1 MKEQI
6 MNILELGIKDDSKSF
21 YTNEDKYELLYILFD
36 EESKKAFDRG
46 WHVGYTRG
54 ERDDKTPSGW

>member
-6 MNILELGIKDDSKSF
+6 MDILELGLKDDGKTF
-21 YTNEDKYELLYILFD
+21 YSNEDKAELLYLLFD
-36 EESKKAFDRG
+36 EESKKVFDRG

-54 ERDDKTPSGW
+54 ERDDKIPSGW